1 MDKFKVASTIL
12 VVCLV
17 MSILFN
23 VYFLFRLS
31 NSSHELEESKH
42 VGAGDI
48 GVYWNQW
55 NQFRQQN
62 SNIYYVIADFEIV
75 NYGEMSAY
83 VVVAVEVR
91 HEGQTIYEWF
101 ETGEASRVGEPIVR
115 YGYFTVPP
123 GGGKNCSLTFSYWNP
138 ENLDTYLFIRIVEA
152 FPYS

>member
-12 VVCLV
+12 MVCLV

-42 VGAGDI
+42 IVAGDI

-62 SNIYYVIADFEIV
+62 SNIYYVVADFEIV

-101 ETGEASRVGEPIVR
+101 ETGEASHVGEPI
-115 YGYFTVPP
+115 
-123 GGGKNCSLTFSYWNP
+123 GKIW
-138 ENLDTYLFIRIVEA
+138 LFHSA
-152 FPYS
+152 SGSKKL